1 MRPMADAGNHVRN
14 VWQCHVRDGG
24 VRNQAGWVA
33 QTNMRTNHRRLL
45 QGIDHGGGHI
55 LRCCGAT
62 KIRGTGA
69 AATDHAFNGAD
80 DPIVGG

>member
-1 MRPMADAGNHVRN
+1 MREMADAGNHVRN
-14 VWQCHVRDGG
+14 VWECHVSNEGG
-24 VRNQAGWVA
+24 AESEGKVA
-33 QTNMRTNHRRLL
+33 QRDTRTNHRRLL

-55 LRCCGAT
+55 YRGCGAT

-69 AATDHAFNGAD
+69 AATDHALNGAD